1 MAMGQLAHA
10 VTDTLLSGA
19 SPLPHVD
26 CVVPGGRAC
35 ANWPQ
40 TSAKSWAP
48 DNDSL
53 MYIKNVGG
61 GLLPMAVGQ
70 LAHAVADTLLSGA
83 SPLPHL
89 DCVVPGGRACANWP
103 QTSAKSWVPDNDSLM
118 DIKMWEGACSRW
130 RWVSLHM
137 QWLTLCYREQAPS
150 HIWTVLCLEEERAR
164 TGRRR
169 PRSHGRLTITH

>member
-1 MAMGQLAHA
+1 MAVGQLAHA

-26 CVVPGGRAC
+26 CVVPAGRAF

-70 LAHAVADTLLSGA
+70 LAHSVTDTLLSGA
-83 SPLPHL
+83 SPFPHL
-89 DCVVPGGRACANWP
+89 DGVVPGGRACANWP
-103 QTSAKSWVPDNDSLM
+103 QTSAKSWAPDNDSLM
-118 DIKMWEGACSRW
+118 YIKKCGRGLAPDGGGSACTCSGWHSAIGSKPPPTFGLCCACLSNQNSIRT
-130 RWVSLHM
+130 SPFG
-137 QWLTLCYREQAPS
+137 TLQHDRM
-150 HIWTVLCLEEERAR
+150 
-164 TGRRR
+164 
-169 PRSHGRLTITH
+169 